1 MMGRPV
7 FPLIPY
13 FPSLGPA
20 SIQWQHMWHTIPG
33 RGRGRG
39 THQLT
44 ILERA

>member
-20 SIQWQHMWHTIPG
+20 SIQWQRMWHTIPG
-33 RGRGRG
+33 RGIRG